1 MGAFACEFL
10 QFSTIKWTAANDLL
24 NGKEE
29 DKTIMLQTT
38 NKQTT
43 ITMKTIILTLAIIA
57 VATFGIHAAETKTYQ
72 VTGPVLEVT
81 ATTITVQKGNDKW
94 QMTCDAATAGKAKVG
109 DKVTIQ
115 YEMVA
120 KAVEVKAPKK

>member
-10 QFSTIKWTAANDLL
+10 QFSTIKWTAANDLP
-24 NGKEE
+24 NDKEE
-29 DKTIMLQTT
+29 DRTIRLQTT
-38 NKQTT
+38 NKTT
-43 ITMKTIILTLAIIA
+43 TTMKTIILTLAIIA

-94 QMTCDAATAGKAKVG
+94 QIACDAATAGKAKVG